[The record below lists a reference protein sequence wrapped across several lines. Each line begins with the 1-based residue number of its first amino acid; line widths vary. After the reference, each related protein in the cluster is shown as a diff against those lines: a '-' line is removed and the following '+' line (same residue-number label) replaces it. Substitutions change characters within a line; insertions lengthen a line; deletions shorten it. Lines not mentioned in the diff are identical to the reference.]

1 MPTVRSS
8 APAAAVAVLIAA
20 SALGTPAALARPDC
34 LVIAHRGASGYLP
47 EHTLAAYA
55 LGAQLGADYVEPDLV
70 MTRDGVLVA
79 RHEAALSGTTDVA
92 AHPEFA
98 ARRRA
103 RELDGRTVSDWFTD
117 DFTLAEL
124 RTLRARERLPELRPA
139 NTRFD
144 GLFPIPTFIEI
155 LELRARL
162 ATELGR
168 PLGVYPEL
176 KSPALFRARGLD
188 PEAALVAALRAHD
201 LVGRDAPVI
210 VQSFDPD
217 ALRRL
222 RALASLRQVQLLP
235 LEGDP
240 AKPPPLPPLRDVAG
254 WADGIGV
261 GRSLLIDPDGRSL
274 PLVRAAGA
282 AGLFV
287 HAWTFRRETA
297 LTDTPAAGSPLPTAE
312 AAIAQMRRYLA
323 LGVDGLFTDQPD
335 LGVAAC
341 RG

>member
-1 MPTVRSS
+1 MPRFRWCP
-8 APAAAVAVLIAA
+8 PATAAGALLAA
-20 SALGTPAALARPDC
+20 STLAVPAALASPDC

-70 MTRDGVLVA
+70 MTRDGALVA
-79 RHEAALSGTTDVA
+79 RHEAALGGTTDVA

-98 ARRRA
+98 GRRRS
-103 RELDGRTVSDWFTD
+103 RTVDGQLVNDWFSD

-144 GLFPIPTFIEI
+144 GLFAIPDFAAI
-155 LELRARL
+155 LALRARL
-162 ATELGR
+162 STELGR
-168 PLGVYPEL
+168 PVGVYPEL

-188 PEAALVAALRAHD
+188 PEAALVAALRDAG
-201 LVGRDAPVI
+201 LATRDAPVI

-222 RALASLRQVQLLP
+222 RTLAPLRQVQLLP

-240 AKPPPLPPLRDVAG
+240 ANPPPLPPLRDVAG

-261 GRSLLIDPDGRSL
+261 SRSLVIDPDGRSL
-274 PLVRAAGA
+274 PLVRAAAA

-297 LTDTPAAGSPLPTAE
+297 LADRPDPGAPLPPAD
-312 AAIAQMRRYLA
+312 AAIAQIRRYLA
-323 LGVDGLFTDQPD
+323 LGVDGIFTDQPD
-335 LGVAAC
+335 LGRAAC
-341 RG
+341 RN